1 MEGNN
6 AKLSQAIMACLFAAL
21 ISVGAYA
28 AFPIPGTPV
37 PIVLQNMF
45 IMLAG
50 FISGP
55 WWGLVSVVF
64 YLILGSAGL
73 PVFSGGT
80 GGFAKLAGP
89 TGGYLVGYIPAVIL
103 FGLISKLGKGKWI
116 FNILAGISGMI
127 IVYAAGIVWLKSV
140 LDIGW
145 ERAIATGVIPF
156 LPGDI
161 IKIIL
166 ASVLTPPILK
176 AMSHIDQQTNG

>member
-28 AFPIPGTPV
+28 AFPIPGTPI

-64 YLILGSAGL
+64 YLILGSVGL

-89 TGGYLVGYIPAVIL
+89 TADTLSATYPQSSSLVLYQNLAKANG
-103 FGLISKLGKGKWI
+103 FSIS
-116 FNILAGISGMI
+116 
-127 IVYAAGIVWLKSV
+127 WL
-140 LDIGW
+140 
-145 ERAIATGVIPF
+145 EFPE
-156 LPGDI
+156 
-161 IKIIL
+161 
-166 ASVLTPPILK
+166 
-176 AMSHIDQQTNG
+176 

>member
-1 MEGNN
+1 MEGIN
-6 AKLSQAIMACLFAAL
+6 AKLTQAIMACLFAAL

-50 FISGP
+50 FILGP
-55 WWGLVSVVF
+55 WWGLVSVIF
-64 YLILGSAGL
+64 YLILGSVGL

-80 GGFAKLAGP
+80 GGLAKFAGP
-89 TGGYLVGYIPAVIL
+89 TGGYLIGYIPAVIV

-116 FNILAGISGMI
+116 FNLLAGITGMI
-127 IVYAAGIVWLKSV
+127 IVYAVGIAWLKSV
-140 LDIGW
+140 LEIGW
-145 ERAIATGVIPF
+145 GKAIATGLIPF
-156 LPGDI
+156 LLGDI
-161 IKIIL
+161 VKIIL

-176 AMSHIDQQTNG
+176 VMSHIDQQTNG

>member
-64 YLILGSAGL
+64 YLILGSVGL

-89 TGGYLVGYIPAVIL
+89 TGGYLVGYIPAVIV

-116 FNILAGISGMI
+116 FNIL
-127 IVYAAGIVWLKSV
+127 
-140 LDIGW
+140 
-145 ERAIATGVIPF
+145 
-156 LPGDI
+156 
-161 IKIIL
+161 
-166 ASVLTPPILK
+166 ILK
-176 AMSHIDQQTNG
+176 ATSHIDQQTNG